1 MNEFLPSGSRMEW
14 NGKSRQK
21 ECREERRGMNTFP
34 LVPGHRPISH
44 LWQIGGISA
53 IFVFLRLLF
62 LSFFFFLVLPSFP
75 SLIHLITEII
85 ALAVFCF
92 CRRAQPVTKM
102 NECIGI
108 TAQLCLC
115 RRLES
120 EFGYSIMQLG
130 KWIKFFTRPNLIQSF
145 SAFEKDFS
153 ITHPIFAHSMNFPW
167 FILWSSS
174 VLVHHCS

>member
-1 MNEFLPSGSRMEW
+1 MNEFLPSEPRMEW
-14 NGKSRQK
+14 NGKLRQK

-44 LWQIGGISA
+44 LWQIIRWNLSDFCFPSSSFP
-53 IFVFLRLLF
+53 FVFF
-62 LSFFFFLVLPSFP
+62 SVLPSFP

-92 CRRAQPVTKM
+92 CRRAQPMTKM